1 MFKLSH
7 TQRTFGHCIVIVVCL
22 PCQIVTTLVM
32 SIISAVT
39 LLYYIP
45 LAAVALHIQL
55 EEDDED
61 YYSSYSYEDY
71 SDDEERNTSVS
82 NDNLLN

>member
-1 MFKLSH
+1 
-7 TQRTFGHCIVIVVCL
+7 
-22 PCQIVTTLVM
+22 M

-45 LAAVALHIQL
+45 LAAIALHIQL
-55 EEDDED
+55 DEDDED

>member
-1 MFKLSH
+1 
-7 TQRTFGHCIVIVVCL
+7 
-22 PCQIVTTLVM
+22 M

>member
-45 LAAVALHIQL
+45 LAAIALHIQL
-55 EEDDED
+55 DEDDED

-82 NDNLLN
+82 NDKLLN